1 MRVRYAVGAAIAGYL
16 AGSFSFARVVG
27 RFAAPDE
34 DVTHTTLAL
43 PGGSTVEY
51 EGASATSIAARRGP
65 GWGMLTGSLDMA
77 KAFIPTWYARRRWPD
92 EPYAPIIAA
101 SVIAGHNYPLYH
113 HFNGGRGMAPFYGG
127 MLAIDPRSIP
137 VTTIAGTAVGIGVFQ
152 DMFVSYTAGMF
163 LTIPWF
169 MWRRQPANV
178 AYAIAA
184 NALFAVASRGE
195 IRSYLSVRRSGELA
209 SLPSVKD
216 FVRTY
221 DTLTGSHTPE
231 G

>member
-1 MRVRYAVGAAIAGYL
+1 
-16 AGSFSFARVVG
+16 
-27 RFAAPDE
+27 
-34 DVTHTTLAL
+34 
-43 PGGSTVEY
+43 
-51 EGASATSIAARRGP
+51 
-65 GWGMLTGSLDMA
+65 MLTGGLDMA

-113 HFNGGRGMAPFYGG
+113 RFNGGRGMAPFYGG
-127 MLAIDPRSIP
+127 MLAIDPKSIP
-137 VTTIAGTAVGIGVFQ
+137 VTTIAGTAVGVGVFQ

-169 MWRRQPANV
+169 MWRRQPASV

-184 NALFAVASRGE
+184 NALFLVASRGE
-195 IRSYLSVRRSGELA
+195 IRAYLSVRRSGELA

-216 FVRTY
+216 FLRTY